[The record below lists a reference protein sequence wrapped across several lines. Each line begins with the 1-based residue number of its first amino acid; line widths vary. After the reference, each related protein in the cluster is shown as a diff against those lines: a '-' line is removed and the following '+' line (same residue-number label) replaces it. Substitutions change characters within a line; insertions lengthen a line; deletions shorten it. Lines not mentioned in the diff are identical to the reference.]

1 MAKRF
6 SIGDFIIRF
15 IFSLALVL
23 ATYNPTGKSYSH
35 WLIENYA
42 NFTSGMALAGVT
54 LLIAWAVFIHST
66 MSAIGGLGIILG
78 SAFFACLAW
87 VLVDNGIINTE
98 GNHATTWIVLVL
110 VAAMLAVGMSWSHLR
125 RKWSGQQDVDE
136 IGDA

>member
-54 LLIAWAVFIHST
+54 LLIGWAVFIHST

>member
-54 LLIAWAVFIHST
+54 LLIGWAVFIHST

-136 IGDA
+136 IGDV